1 MAGFGTD
8 AGLARRDD
16 GRHAR
21 DVKGLRGFADTSPAM
36 TLRVWHL
43 PVTLTAFV
51 VVVAGCGNVHPQ
63 AQTPAKTPAQI
74 KAEAHAKAVAK
85 ARAARIAARARA
97 RARAAARAR
106 AKAAAA
112 AAKAAAAAH
121 AAYVRAAN
129 QWHQGYYQQ
138 DSNVY
143 WKAASGKSC
152 ADYATNGCWHV
163 EVITRDGCPN
173 YLGVEANE
181 YRGGAVVGDLLGNNG
196 TGVPP
201 KTAAIIE
208 LDADA
213 TGVTANDIKVQCE

>member
-1 MAGFGTD
+1 MLPIQAPPLT
-8 AGLARRDD
+8 
-16 GRHAR
+16 
-21 DVKGLRGFADTSPAM
+21 V
-36 TLRVWHL
+36 RVWHL
-43 PVTLTAFV
+43 SVALIAAV
-51 VVVAGCGNVHPQ
+51 AVAAGCGSIHEQ
-63 AQTPAKTPAQI
+63 AQKPAKTPAQI
-74 KAEAHAKAVAK
+74 KAEAHAKALAN

-112 AAKAAAAAH
+112 AARRAAAAH

-143 WKAASGKSC
+143 WKTPSGQSC

-213 TGVTANDIKVQCE
+213 NGVTANDIKVQCE